1 MKQDLEIIEQKIKTL
16 INLLDEL
23 SSENQMLKEKNLSQ
37 EDSISKLNQKIYEA
51 SQKLENL
58 LGQIPGEKII

>member
-1 MKQDLEIIEQKIKTL
+1 MKQDLEVIEQKIKTL

-37 EDSISKLNQKIYEA
+37 EDSILKLKYRSDIY
-51 SQKLENL
+51 
-58 LGQIPGEKII
+58 